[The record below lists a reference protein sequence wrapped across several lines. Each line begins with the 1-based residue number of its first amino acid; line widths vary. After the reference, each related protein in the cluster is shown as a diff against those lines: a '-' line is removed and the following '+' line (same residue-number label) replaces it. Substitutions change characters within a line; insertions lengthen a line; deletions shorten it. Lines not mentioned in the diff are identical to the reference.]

1 MSIFAYR
8 ISRLDGTTLEGQAD
22 GHDESTIRSS
32 LEGQGYL
39 VLELSRKD
47 GASAPAFKLSSGRKK
62 ITSQEFL
69 IFNRELLAMLKAG
82 LPVLQIFD
90 LLIERAGSGG
100 FHDALVSVR
109 QDVRG
114 GSAVS
119 DAFAQH
125 PNFFSGLYVATVR
138 AGEQSG
144 NLPEVLLRYAAYLKL
159 MIELKQKVMKA
170 LAYPAFL
177 VIVGFAVVGFLLVYV
192 MPTFVSVYGESSQ
205 QLPAATQALID
216 LIAFVQSKILWVGI
230 AAAICIVSFRS
241 WYKTPPGR
249 LATDTF
255 LLKIPALGQVLVQ
268 HNTVQL
274 TRTLGTILAGGIPLV
289 DALKFSGEAVSNH
302 HIAKGVVAA
311 VDDIRQ
317 GVTLGAALKTQQ
329 ILPKLAVEMLSIGE
343 ETGALEPMLRDVAEF
358 YEGDLDLR
366 LTQLTTWIEP
376 VLLLVMGVLVG
387 TIVVIMYLPVF
398 QMAGN
403 IQ

>member
-1 MSIFAYR
+1 MSTYSYR
-8 ISRLDGTTLEGQAD
+8 VSRLDGTIVEGQAE
-22 GHDESTIRSS
+22 GLDESSTRSS
-32 LEGQGYL
+32 LERQGYL
-39 VLELSRKD
+39 VLNLSRRD
-47 GASAPAFKLSSGRKK
+47 GFAGVSSKLSSGRKK
-62 ITSQEFL
+62 IKSQEFL

-90 LLIERAGSGG
+90 LLIEQAEAGA
-100 FHDALVSVR
+100 FHDALVTVR
-109 QDVRG
+109 QDIRG
-114 GSAVS
+114 GTAAS
-119 DAFAQH
+119 DAFAKH
-125 PNFFSGLYVATVR
+125 PGFFSGLYVASVR

-144 NLPEVLLRYAAYLKL
+144 NLTGVLQRFISYLKL
-159 MIELKQKVMKA
+159 MIELRQKVMKA

-192 MPTFVSVYGESSQ
+192 MPTFVSVYGESAA
-205 QLPAATQALID
+205 QLPGPTQALID
-216 LIAFVQSKILWVGI
+216 LIHI
-230 AAAICIVSFRS
+230 AQANLMWLIGLVTIGLLVFRS
-241 WYKTPPGR
+241 WYKTPAGR
-249 LATDTF
+249 LAADKN
-255 LLKIPALGQVLVQ
+255 LLKLPMLGKVLIH

-274 TRTLGTILAGGIPLV
+274 THTLATVLAGGIPLI
-289 DALKFSGEAVSNH
+289 DALKFSGEAVSNK
-302 HIAKGVVAA
+302 HIMNGVLNA

-317 GVTLGAALKTQQ
+317 GVTLGGSLKKQI

-387 TIVVIMYLPVF
+387 AVVIIMYLPVF

>member
-1 MSIFAYR
+1 MSTYSYR
-8 ISRLDGTTLEGQAD
+8 VSRLDGTIVEGQAE
-22 GHDESTIRSS
+22 GLDESSTRSS
-32 LEGQGYL
+32 LERQGYL
-39 VLELSRKD
+39 VLNLSRRD
-47 GASAPAFKLSSGRKK
+47 GFAGVSSKLSSGRKK
-62 ITSQEFL
+62 IKSQEFL

-90 LLIERAGSGG
+90 LLIEQAEAGA
-100 FHDALVSVR
+100 FHDALVTVR
-109 QDVRG
+109 QDIRG
-114 GSAVS
+114 GTAAS
-119 DAFAQH
+119 DAFAKH
-125 PNFFSGLYVATVR
+125 PGFFSGLYVASVR

-144 NLPEVLLRYAAYLKL
+144 NLTGVLQRFISYLKL
-159 MIELKQKVMKA
+159 MIELRQKVMKA

-192 MPTFVSVYGESSQ
+192 MPTFVSVYGESAA
-205 QLPAATQALID
+205 QLPGPTQALID
-216 LIAFVQSKILWVGI
+216 LIHI
-230 AAAICIVSFRS
+230 AQANLMWLIGLVTIGLLVFRS
-241 WYKTPPGR
+241 WYKTPAGR
-249 LATDTF
+249 LAADKN
-255 LLKIPALGQVLVQ
+255 LLKLPMLGKVLIH

-274 TRTLGTILAGGIPLV
+274 THTLATVLAGGIPLI
-289 DALKFSGEAVSNH
+289 DALKFSGEAVSNK
-302 HIAKGVVAA
+302 HIMNGVLNA

-317 GVTLGAALKTQQ
+317 GVTLGASLKKQI

-387 TIVVIMYLPVF
+387 AVVIIMYLPVF

>member
-1 MSIFAYR
+1 MPTFRYR

-22 GHDESTIRSS
+22 GHDESAIRSS

-47 GASAPAFKLSSGRKK
+47 GTRAPAFKLSSGRKK

-144 NLPEVLLRYAAYLKL
+144 SLPEVLLRYAAYLKL

-177 VIVGFAVVGFLLVYV
+177 VIVGVAVVGFLLVYV
-192 MPTFVSVYGESSQ
+192 MPTFVGVYGESSQ

-216 LIAFVQSKILWVGI
+216 LIQFAQSQMVWVTGAVAI
-230 AAAICIVSFRS
+230 AAVSFRS
-241 WYKTPPGR
+241 WYQTAAGR
-249 LATDTF
+249 LATDRL
-255 LLKIPALGQVLVQ
+255 LLKIPLLGLVLMQ

-274 TRTLGTILAGGIPLV
+274 TRTLATILAGGIPLV
-289 DALKFSGEAVSNH
+289 DALKFSGEAVSNR
-302 HIAKGVVAA
+302 HIALGVVRA

-317 GVTLGAALKTQQ
+317 GVTLGAALKTQH

-358 YEGDLDLR
+358 YEGDLDPR

-376 VLLLVMGVLVG
+376 ALLLVMGVLVG
-387 TIVVIMYLPVF
+387 TIVIVMYLPVF